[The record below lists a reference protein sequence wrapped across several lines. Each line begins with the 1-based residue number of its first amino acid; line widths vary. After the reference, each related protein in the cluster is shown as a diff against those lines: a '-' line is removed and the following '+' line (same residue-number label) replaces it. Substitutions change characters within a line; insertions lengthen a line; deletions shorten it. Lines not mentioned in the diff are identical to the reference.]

1 VPAYEIKESPMTADT
16 EHAELLALTAEIVGA
31 HVANNA
37 VAVSDLSAL
46 ISRVFE
52 SMSKLGSAPTVDV
65 PEQIPAVSIRL
76 SVKPDHLVCLED
88 GRKQKTLKRHLMTSH
103 GLTPDAYRAKWSL
116 PADYPMVAPNYAAQ
130 RSAMAREIG
139 LGRKPGVAIAAPSA
153 PRQSPAAPKK
163 RGRPKLGIAVS

>member
-1 VPAYEIKESPMTADT
+1 MAADT
-16 EHAELLALTAEIVGA
+16 ENADLLALTAEIVSA
-31 HVANNA
+31 HVSNNA
-37 VAVSDLSAL
+37 VAVSDLSNLIRNVFDAL
-46 ISRVFE
+46 A
-52 SMSKLGSAPTVDV
+52 KLGDAPTVDV
-65 PEQIPAVSIRL
+65 PDQQPAVSVRL

-130 RSAMAREIG
+130 RSAMAVQIG
-139 LGRKPGVAIAAPSA
+139 LGRKPGRAAVTPSA
-153 PRQSPAAPKK
+153 TKAAPAAPKK